1 MTGTPNAHGIP
12 SGLFRIDS
20 SKVSFVLFLRVAVAV
35 GLPMFGFLAAGHPGA
50 AIIGGA
56 IALFVSMS
64 DVGITRRG
72 RMLTMA
78 TSTVTMFLG
87 GILGHRFGALAGPG
101 EALIIAAAFL
111 AGWVSNSQPGL
122 AAIARFTALAT
133 IAGAGMQVTDDL
145 GWLAVIAGGASAIG
159 AALIAWQWK
168 GVSPD
173 ENFMDWRT
181 GVRRAFAGAGT
192 GPWFAICFAAACAVA
207 LFVAQSLGVQSPYWA
222 CYAVIATMRREG
234 MVSRKLMLQYII
246 GTVVGIPIAAFLG
259 QVAGTPLTMAL
270 IATLA
275 AASGRLGFMLN
286 PALGYLSFIIFL
298 VMLVEIARHGTPP
311 VDVVIARAFD
321 VAVGCAIAFVATQV
335 ASLSLWKGNRHRDA
349 QTP

>member
-1 MTGTPNAHGIP
+1 MPENTSAHGIP

-20 SKVSFVLFLRVAVAV
+20 SKVSFILFLRVAVAV
-35 GLPMFGFLAAGHPGA
+35 GLPLFGFMTAGHPGA

-64 DVGITRRG
+64 DVGVTRRG
-72 RMLTMA
+72 RLATM
-78 TSTVTMFLG
+78 TVSTGTMFIG
-87 GILGHRFGALAGPG
+87 GILGHRFGGLVGPG
-101 EALIIAAAFL
+101 EALVIAAAFV

-122 AAIARFTALAT
+122 AAIARFTAFAT
-133 IAGAGMQVTDDL
+133 IAGAGMQVTDKL
-145 GWLAVIAGGASAIG
+145 GWLAAIAGGASAIG
-159 AALIAWQWK
+159 AALVAWQWK
-168 GVSPD
+168 GMIPD

-181 GVRRAFAGAGT
+181 GVRRAFAGADT

-207 LFVAQSLGVQSPYWA
+207 LFIAQSLGVQSPYWA

-246 GTVVGIPIAAFLG
+246 GTIAGIPIAAFLG
-259 QVAGTPLTMAL
+259 VMADTPGVRAS

-275 AASGRLGFMLN
+275 GASGRLGFMLN
-286 PALGYLSFIIFL
+286 PAIGYLSFIVFL
-298 VMLVEIARHGTPP
+298 VMLVEIARQGTPP
-311 VDVVIARAFD
+311 ADVVMARAFD

-335 ASLSLWKGNRHRDA
+335 ASLPLQRRPDA
-349 QTP
+349 RTP